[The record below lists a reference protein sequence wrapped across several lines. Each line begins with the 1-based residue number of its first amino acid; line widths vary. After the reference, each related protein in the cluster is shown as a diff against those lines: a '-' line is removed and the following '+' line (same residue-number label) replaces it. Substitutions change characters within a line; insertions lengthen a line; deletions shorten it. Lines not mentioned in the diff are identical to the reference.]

1 MLSEGPVN
9 CMQYQ
14 IVENTQI
21 APGVFL
27 LDLAGDTSMVK
38 APGQFAQLQ
47 IPGFY
52 LRRPI
57 SICDWDESGMTL
69 IYKVIGQGTDALSR
83 MSAGDALDIINGL
96 GNGYDVNACG
106 KRPLVISGGVG
117 VPPLYALTK
126 ALLAAGKTPTVILG
140 FNKAEEIFL
149 LDSFEDLDVPV
160 LLTTVDGSAG
170 QRGFV
175 TDALPEGHQY
185 VYACGPLPMLQ
196 AVYRKS
202 GCPTGQY
209 SLEER
214 MGCGFGACMGC
225 TIETR
230 FGPKR
235 VCKEGPVFRKEEL
248 LW

>member
-1 MLSEGPVN
+1 
-9 CMQYQ
+9 MQYQ
-14 IVENTQI
+14 IIENTPI

-27 LDLAGDTSMVK
+27 LDLAGDTSMLRT
-38 APGQFAQLQ
+38 PGQFCQIQ
-47 IPGFY
+47 IPGFF

-57 SICDWDESGMTL
+57 SICDWDENGMTL
-69 IYKVIGQGTDALSR
+69 IYKAVGQGTEVLSR
-83 MSAGDALDIINGL
+83 MGTGETLDILNGL
-96 GNGYDVNACG
+96 GKGYDVTASDG
-106 KRPLVISGGVG
+106 HPLVIGGGVG
-117 VPPLYALTK
+117 VPPLFGLTK
-126 ALLAAGKTPTVILG
+126 ALLAAGKQPAVILG
-140 FNKAEEIFL
+140 FNKAEEMFL
-149 LDSFEDLDVPV
+149 LEEFEDLGVEAFV
-160 LLTTVDGSAG
+160 TTVDGSFG
-170 QRGFV
+170 QKGFV
-175 TDALPEGHQY
+175 TDAMPEGRRY
-185 VYACGPLPMLQ
+185 VFTCGPLPMLK

-230 FGPKR
+230 FGPRR

>member
-1 MLSEGPVN
+1 ML
-9 CMQYQ
+9 YQ
-14 IVENTQI
+14 IIENTPI

-27 LDLAGDTSMVK
+27 LDLAGETSMVK
-38 APGQFAQLQ
+38 APGQFCQIQ
-47 IPGFY
+47 IPGFF

-57 SICDWDESGMTL
+57 SLCDWDENGMTL
-69 IYKVIGQGTDALSR
+69 IYKAIGQGTDALSR
-83 MSAGDALDIINGL
+83 MGAGDTLDILNGL

-106 KRPLVISGGVG
+106 KHPLVIGGGVG

-149 LDSFEDLDVPV
+149 MDSFEDLDVPV
-160 LLTTVDGSAG
+160 LLTTVDGSFG
-170 QRGFV
+170 QKGFV
-175 TDALPEGHQY
+175 TDVLPESY
-185 VYACGPLPMLQ
+185 DSFFACGPLPMLK
-196 AVYRKS
+196 AVYQAC
-202 GCPTGQY
+202 GTTGQL

-248 LW
+248 AW